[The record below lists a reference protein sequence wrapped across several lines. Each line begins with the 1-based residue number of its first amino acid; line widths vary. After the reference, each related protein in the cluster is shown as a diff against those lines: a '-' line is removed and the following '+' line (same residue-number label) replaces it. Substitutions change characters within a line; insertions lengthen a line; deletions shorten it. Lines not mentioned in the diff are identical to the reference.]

1 MVFFRKNTR
10 LFEVMSEEKN
20 QMSKKHQIDMTNGSI
35 FGKLMVFS
43 LPLVLS
49 ALLQLFF
56 NAADI
61 IVVGRFSGDNSLAA
75 VGSTSSVINLLV
87 NLFVGLSTGTNVVAA
102 HYFGAQK
109 KRELVDTVH
118 TAILLSLISGVILTL
133 AGVFGAR
140 QILEWMKSPPEVLDL
155 AVLYLRIYFAGITA
169 TMVYNF
175 GSALLRAKGD
185 TKRPLYIL
193 FLAGL
198 INIVLNLIFVICFKM
213 DVAGVGLATVI
224 SQTVSAVL
232 VIVLLVKE
240 TDEFHLDLKKLAI
253 KREILVRIIKIGVP
267 AGFQGIVFSL
277 SNVVIQS
284 AVNSF
289 GSILVAG
296 SSASSS
302 IEGFVYTAMNGF
314 AQGSLTFVSQN
325 LGAHKFDRIKKVV
338 LLSFLIVTVIGLCL
352 GNLVVLTGPFILKV
366 YSKSADVIKAA
377 MIRLTIIC
385 STYCLCGMMD
395 VMANSIR
402 GIGYSVLPM
411 IVSLTGACGL
421 RILWLATFFQIPKFH
436 TPEVI
441 FVSYPISWLVTLLV
455 HILCFAIIF
464 KKESKEY
471 LAKK

>member
-1 MVFFRKNTR
+1 
-10 LFEVMSEEKN
+10 MSNKKVQKN
-20 QMSKKHQIDMTNGSI
+20 QMDMTQGPI
-35 FGKLMVFS
+35 FSKLMLFS
-43 LPLVLS
+43 LPLVFS

-75 VGSTSSVINLLV
+75 VGSNSSIINLIV

-102 HYFGAQK
+102 HYFGAKK
-109 KRELVDTVH
+109 KRELKDTVH
-118 TAILLSLISGVILTL
+118 TAMLLSLISGAILTVI
-133 AGVFGAR
+133 GVFGAR

-155 AVLYLRIYFAGITA
+155 ATLYLRIYFCGITA
-169 TMVYNF
+169 TMIYNF
-175 GSALLRAKGD
+175 GSAILRAKGD

-193 FLAGL
+193 LVAGI
-198 INIVLNLIFVICFKM
+198 INVILNLIFVILLKM
-213 DVAGVGLATVI
+213 DVAGVAWATVI
-224 SQTVSAVL
+224 SQVVSAFCV
-232 VIVLLVKE
+232 VILLLNE
-240 TDEFHLDLKKLAI
+240 EEEFRLELKKLKI
-253 KREILVRIIKIGVP
+253 NKTILIRIIKIGVP

-289 GSILVAG
+289 GNILVAG

-325 LGAHKFDRIKKVV
+325 FGAQKLDRIKKVV
-338 LLSFLIVTVIGLCL
+338 LVSFAIVTVIGLSF
-352 GNLVVLTGPFILKV
+352 GNLVVLFGPYILRI
-366 YSKSADVIKAA
+366 YTKSDQVIKMA

-411 IVSLTGACGL
+411 IVSLTGACGVRL
-421 RILWLATFFQIPKFH
+421 LWLATFFQIPKFH
-436 TPEVI
+436 TPATI
-441 FVSYPISWLVTLLV
+441 FVSYPISWIITLAV
-455 HILCFAIIF
+455 HIVCFIVIF
-464 KKESKEY
+464 KK
-471 LAKK
+471 LKKSSSVSLSSGS

>member
-1 MVFFRKNTR
+1 M
-10 LFEVMSEEKN
+10 LEEKN
-20 QMSKKHQIDMTNGSI
+20 QLSKKHQIDMTNGSI

-75 VGSTSSVINLLV
+75 VGSNTSVINLLV

-109 KRELVDTVH
+109 KQELEYTVH
-118 TAILLSLISGVILTL
+118 TAMLLSLISGVILTL

-140 QILEWMKSPPEVLDL
+140 QILELMKSPPEVLDL
-155 AVLYLRIYFAGITA
+155 AVRYLRIYFAGITA

-193 FLAGL
+193 FLAGV
-198 INIVLNLIFVICFKM
+198 INIVLNLLFVICFKM
-213 DVAGVGLATVI
+213 DVAGVAFATVI

-232 VIVLLVKE
+232 VIILLVKE
-240 TDEFHLDLKKLAI
+240 TDEFHLDFKKLAI

-284 AVNSF
+284 SINSF
-289 GSILVAG
+289 GNILVAG

-314 AQGSLTFVSQN
+314 SQGSLTFVSQN

-338 LLSFLIVTVIGLCL
+338 LISFAIVTVIGLCL
-352 GNLVVLTGPFILKV
+352 GNLVVLCGPFILRA
-366 YSKSADVIKAA
+366 YSKSSDVIKAA
-377 MIRLTIIC
+377 MLRLTIIC
-385 STYCLCGMMD
+385 SAYCLCGMMD

-402 GIGYSVLPM
+402 GIGHSVLPM
-411 IVSLTGACGL
+411 VVSLTGACGV

-441 FVSYPISWLVTLLV
+441 FISYPISWIITLLV
-455 HILCFAIIF
+455 HILCFVLIF
-464 KKESKEY
+464 KKESKSI
-471 LAKK
+471 AS